1 MNARFNPKLGLLVCT
16 LLVSA
21 CVSNP
26 SPKVLSEVRT
36 QANPIDRSARAVTNF
51 TPALRCMDEM
61 LFNQGVRDITLM
73 MEEFRD
79 VTQKLPIATRD
90 MMISAVSDM
99 TRRSRAVRLSVFG
112 TDQQNL
118 TQFLQQAQKQSAFAV
133 VPQFNLRGNISQ
145 LDDNVEKRGASVG
158 LGLAERLF
166 GVRFGTETKFSVLGF
181 DAAMVETE
189 SMRLLPGVSSKNL
202 TVLAS
207 RDASA
212 GDGEAKLTNPG
223 LDVVFSFAASRSEGT
238 AQAARNMVEL
248 ALVELVG
255 KLVRLPYWQCVKV
268 SDQDPEVQREMEDW
282 FLSMDAAEL
291 RSFLQERM
299 RERRYY
305 DGATDG
311 QERPAFTRALTTYRA
326 ALGLS
331 GEGPTDLGFFKHF
344 ITVPVPRGPLAALPR
359 AGKTSATSPTA
370 AESALSAPS
379 AVAAGDEP
387 VAATLSLRAVATKP
401 KGLSLEVQSKHS
413 GYVYCYSQDP
423 VSQKIVRIFPNRF
436 VRDPRIEAGQRI
448 RLPDGQRFVLNPA
461 SEYACLH
468 APREV
473 YADLP
478 PPLRWGDFEEIR
490 LKSFDEIQHH
500 FSQLSGTSIELQRL
514 SR

>member
-1 MNARFNPKLGLLVCT
+1 MAILPPETNRARHIGGGERAAFTTLFFWSCSLESPRMNARFNPKLGLLVCT
-16 LLVSA
+16 LLVAA

-79 VTQKLPIATRD
+79 VTQKLPVATRD

-99 TRRSRAVRLSVFG
+99 TRRSRAVRLSV
-112 TDQQNL
+112 
-118 TQFLQQAQKQSAFAV
+118 
-133 VPQFNLRGNISQ
+133 
-145 LDDNVEKRGASVG
+145 
-158 LGLAERLF
+158 
-166 GVRFGTETKFSVLGF
+166 FGTETKFSVLGF

-282 FLSMDAAEL
+282 CLSMDAAEL

-387 VAATLSLRAVATKP
+387 VAATLSLRAVATTP
-401 KGLSLEVQSKHS
+401 QGLSLEVQSKHS